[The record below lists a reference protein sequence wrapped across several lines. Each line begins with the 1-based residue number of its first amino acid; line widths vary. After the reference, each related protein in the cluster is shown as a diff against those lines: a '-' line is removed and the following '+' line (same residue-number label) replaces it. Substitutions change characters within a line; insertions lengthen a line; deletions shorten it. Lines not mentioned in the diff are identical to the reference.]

1 MADKHRNT
9 RALRALAGVLAA
21 LLALAWASPSPA
33 AAAPS
38 PRDVSYLLAT
48 HQGNLYAIAAG
59 ALAAQRGTNEDVRR
73 LGQTFVDDHT
83 RLDAELTAL
92 AQQLQVPLTGELD
105 SLDRDELKA
114 LAATP
119 AGDAFDQMW
128 ITEQIEAQGR
138 LYDGIGQEL
147 SYGYDERV
155 KNLARDADDVIL
167 AHIGELN
174 HLDREVSAP
183 AG

>member
-1 MADKHRNT
+1 MADKHRNLG
-9 RALRALAGVLAA
+9 ALHALAGALAA
-21 LLALAWASPSPA
+21 LLALAWAAPA

-38 PRDVSYLLAT
+38 PRDVSYLIAT

-59 ALAAQRGTNEDVRR
+59 KLAAQRGANEDVRR

-83 RLDAELTAL
+83 RLDAELRAL
-92 AQQLQVPLTGELD
+92 AQQLKVPLTDQLD
-105 SLDRDELKA
+105 GPEQDELKA
-114 LAATP
+114 LAAAP

-128 ITEQIEAQGR
+128 ITEQIEQQGE
-138 LYDGIGQEL
+138 LYEGINLEL
-147 SYGYDERV
+147 NYGYDERV

-174 HLDREVSAP
+174 TVDREVSAP

>member
-1 MADKHRNT
+1 MSTWRT
-9 RALRALAGVLAA
+9 LAVTVTA
-21 LLALAWASPSPA
+21 LLAVGLGTPA

-48 HQGNLYAIAAG
+48 HQGNLYAIATG
-59 ALAAQRGTNEDVRR
+59 ALAARSGTNEDVRR

-83 RLDAELTAL
+83 RLDAELKAL
-92 AQQLQVPLTGELD
+92 AQQLKVPLTDELD
-105 SLDRDELKA
+105 APEQDKLKA
-114 LAATP
+114 MTALP

-128 ITEQIEAQGR
+128 ITEQIEQQGQQYTAIN
-138 LYDGIGQEL
+138 LEL
-147 SYGYDERV
+147 NYGFDERV
-155 KNLARDADDVIL
+155 KNLARSADDVIL

-174 HLDREVSAP
+174 QVDREVSAP